1 MKTESMT
8 ALQTLL
14 GSFRAAAKS
23 EREKG
28 SYFEELIV
36 QYLKVEPAYGDRY
49 SDVWMYADWVRE
61 EGEEYER
68 DASDEG
74 IDLVAKTRGTGEYHA
89 IQCKFYDPEHTIAK
103 SDIDSFFTASGQ
115 HPFRHRIIVAST
127 DKWGSKAEKALSE
140 QHIPVTRI
148 DLAALE
154 ASLIDWAQFASS
166 KAPVLKERMA
176 LRPHQKEAL
185 KRVCDGLVHTDRG
198 KMIMACGT
206 GKTLTSLKI
215 AEQVAG
221 AGRRVLFMVPS
232 LALLSQ
238 TLTEWTQQKSIHMH
252 SFAVCSDR
260 HVGKKRK
267 QAEDRVEMFVH
278 ELRYPA
284 TTTPSSLAAEMVKR
298 HDDAHM
304 SVVFSTYHSIE
315 VLHQAQSEH
324 GLAAFDLI
332 VCDEA
337 HRTTGA
343 TFEDTDESHFVKVH
357 DETYI
362 QGAKR
367 LYMTA
372 TPRIYGDTSK
382 AKAQD
387 SDITLCSMD
396 DEQLYGKELYVLS
409 FSEAVQRNLL
419 VDYKVIVLAM
429 DEAHISR
436 RLQTLL
442 ADENNQLR
450 VDDAAKIVGC
460 WKALSKEELRE
471 DAAFDADPMQ
481 RAVAFCQVI
490 EHQPGNTRTHKVS
503 SKHIAAMFQPVVQA
517 YQALEGTAS
526 NVVCEADHVDGSMN
540 ASIKDAKLTWL
551 KSDPPENHCRI
562 LSNVRCLSE
571 GVDVP
576 ALDAVLFL
584 TPRNSQVDVVQSV
597 GRVMRK
603 APGKKRGY
611 VILPVVVPADIAPHE
626 ALNNNK
632 TYKVVWQ
639 VLQALRSHDD
649 HFDAFVNKLDLVGS
663 NPSKMEVI
671 AMTDNLARPA
681 AGKSPGT
688 DYTVG
693 EPEMVYNVGV
703 QSGIQFEVG
712 EIERAIYAKLV
723 HKCGRRLYWE
733 EWATDIADI
742 AQTHITRITTIVNN
756 AANTR
761 EADAFNAFADELRDD
776 LNDSI
781 TNEEVVEM
789 LAQHLIT
796 RPVFDALFEDAD
808 FASQNPVS
816 KAMQGALD
824 VLQEHHL
831 DKEAETLNKFYQS
844 VSMRA
849 SGIDTIAGKQ
859 RIVVELYDKFFR
871 NAFPRMT
878 ERFGIV
884 YTPVEVVDFIIHS
897 VNGLL
902 QQEFDQ
908 TLGSEGV
915 HILDPFAG
923 TGTFI
928 TRLLQSGLIKPEELP
943 HKYQH
948 EIHANEIVLL
958 AYYIAAINI
967 EAVYHNLVGKEDN
980 TYQPFEGICL
990 TDTFQMYES
999 KDMLDALLPD
1009 NSERRKRQVE
1019 LPIQVI
1025 MSNPPYSSGQR
1036 SENDNAK
1043 NVTYS
1048 SLDKRIGETYARH
1061 STATLQKNLYDS
1073 YIRAIRWG
1081 SDRLGEAG
1089 VMAYVSGNAW
1099 IERSFADSL
1108 RRCLAEEFTNL
1119 YVFSLRGD
1127 IRKNMLSS
1135 GAAKEGGNIFGS
1147 ASMTGIAITFFV
1159 KNPAAY
1165 NRGNIYFHD
1174 IGDDIDRQGK
1184 LDIIRKF
1191 GSIHGITERGAWQ
1204 TLVPD
1209 DNHDWLNQVSPDFDR
1224 FLVLGEK
1231 KVKAVT
1237 PMFKN
1242 YSLGVVTNRDAWCY
1256 NASKDAVEHNIR
1268 SMIAFYHAERERYH
1282 QGSDHTTLDVDTF
1295 INSDPTK
1302 ISWTHNLKQD
1312 LTKNRALKY
1321 SGGEVLVSTYRPY
1334 SKQWVY
1340 YSRRLNERVYQMPQ
1354 IFPSAAAENRVICVT
1369 GIGARS
1375 GFSAL
1380 MVDAIPNLHTL
1391 DSGQC
1396 FPLKLYIK
1404 TKLSR
1409 NEDMFENQQQYTV
1422 CDGISDEALKHFQ
1435 ATYSGETISKED
1447 LFYYLYGILHSEE
1460 YRTRYRNNLMK
1471 QLPRLPVV
1479 PDVADFRAFQTAGRT
1494 LAELHLDYESVDPW
1508 PVTINDGKGLPE
1520 GVPPERLYRVEKM
1533 KYGGG
1538 HGIKKDRSTVIYNPH
1553 ITVTDIPLE
1562 AHNYVVN
1569 GKPAIQWVME
1579 RQCVKTD
1586 KDSELVNDAN
1596 RYAIETM
1603 GNPAYPLE
1611 LLQRVIRVSME
1622 SMKVVKDLPPLQV

>member
-1 MKTESMT
+1 MT

-14 GSFRAAAKS
+14 YSFRVTARS

-28 SYFEELIV
+28 NYFEELIR
-36 QYLKVEPAYGDRY
+36 QYLKAEPAYVDWY
-49 SDVWMYADWVRE
+49 SDVWMYADWARG
-61 EGEEYER
+61 EGKDYVG

-74 IDLVAKTRGTGEYHA
+74 IDLVAKTRGMGEYHA
-89 IQCKFYDPEHTIAK
+89 IQCKFYDPDHTIAK
-103 SDIDSFFTASGQ
+103 NDIDSFFTASGQ
-115 HPFRHRIIVAST
+115 QPFVHRLIVAST
-127 DKWGSKAEKALSE
+127 DKWGSRAEKALIE

-154 ASLIDWAQFASS
+154 SSQIDWSQFASR
-166 KAPVLKERMA
+166 KAPVLKEPMT

-185 KRVCDGLVHTDRG
+185 KRVCDGLINTDRA

-221 AGRRVLFMVPS
+221 AGKRVLFMVPS

-238 TLTEWTQQKSIHMH
+238 TLTEWTQQKSIPMH

-267 QAEDRVEMFVH
+267 KTEDRVEMFVH

-284 TTTPSSLAAEMVKR
+284 TTTPSSLATEMAKR

-324 GLAAFDLI
+324 DLAAFDLI
-332 VCDEA
+332 ICDEA

-343 TFEDTDESHFVKVH
+343 TFEDSDESHFVRVH
-357 DETYI
+357 DDKYI
-362 QGAKR
+362 RGAKR

-382 AKAQD
+382 AKAED

-409 FSEAVQRNLL
+409 FSEAVQRDLL

-450 VDDAAKIVGC
+450 VDDAAKIIGC

-471 DAAFDADPMQ
+471 EAVFDATPMQ
-481 RAVAFCQVI
+481 RAVVFCQVI
-490 EHQPGNTRTHKVS
+490 EHNPGKTQTHKVS
-503 SKHIAAMFQPVVQA
+503 SKHIAAMFQPVVEE

-526 NVVCEADHVDGSMN
+526 NVVCEAKHVDGSMN

-611 VILPVVVPADIAPHE
+611 VILPVVVPADIAPNE

-649 HFDAFVNKLDLVGS
+649 HFDAFVNKLDLVGHD
-663 NPSKMEVI
+663 NRKMEVI
-671 AMTDNLARPA
+671 AITDNISRPQ
-681 AGKSPGT
+681 AGQKRTG
-688 DYTVG
+688 
-693 EPEMVYNVGV
+693 
-703 QSGIQFEVG
+703 SGHTIGKRVVIDQMETQQAIQFEVG
-712 EIERAIYAKLV
+712 EIERAIYAKV
-723 HKCGRRLYWE
+723 VQKCGRRLYWD

-742 AQTHITRITTIVNN
+742 AQTHITRITTIVSNTDN
-756 AANTR
+756 AR
-761 EADAFNAFADELRDD
+761 ESKAFKAFAAELRDD

-781 TNEEVVEM
+781 TDEEVIEM

-796 RPVFDALFEDAD
+796 KPVFDALFEDAD
-808 FASQNPVS
+808 FAHQNPVS
-816 KAMQGALD
+816 KAMQGVLD
-824 VLQEHHL
+824 VLQKHHL
-831 DKEAETLNKFYQS
+831 DKEAETLNRFYQS
-844 VSMRA
+844 VSLRA

-878 ERFGIV
+878 ERLGIV

-897 VNGLL
+897 VNCLL
-902 QQEFDQ
+902 QQEFGQ
-908 TLGSEGV
+908 TLGSKGV
-915 HILDPFAG
+915 HILDPFVG

-967 EAVYHNLVGKEDN
+967 EAVYHSLVGNEDSV
-980 TYQPFEGICL
+980 YQPFEGICL

-999 KDMLDALLPD
+999 KDMLDALLPV

-1036 SENDNAK
+1036 SANDNAK
-1043 NVTYS
+1043 NVAYP
-1048 SLDKRIGETYARH
+1048 SLDKRLGETYARH
-1061 STATLQKNLYDS
+1061 STATLQRNLYDS

-1089 VMAYVSGNAW
+1089 VMAYVTNAGW
-1099 IERSFADSL
+1099 IDNNAMDGL
-1108 RRCLAEEFTNL
+1108 RKCLVEEFSSL
-1119 YVFSLRGD
+1119 YVFHLRGNARTSGEQR
-1127 IRKNMLSS
+1127 RKERDNV
-1135 GAAKEGGNIFGS
+1135 FGQGS
-1147 ASMTGIAITFFV
+1147 RAPIAITVLV
-1159 KNPAAY
+1159 KNPNAKTQGKVNFY
-1165 NRGNIYFHD
+1165 D
-1174 IGDDIDRQGK
+1174 IGDYRSREDK
-1184 LDIIRKF
+1184 LKFIHKF
-1191 GSIHGITERGAWQ
+1191 GSISGITKQGGWQ

-1224 FLVLGEK
+1224 FLVLGDK
-1231 KVKAVT
+1231 KDKSVLRI
-1237 PMFKN
+1237 FEN
-1242 YSLGVVTNRDAWCY
+1242 YSLGVSTNRDAWCY
-1256 NASKDAVEHNIR
+1256 NASKSEMERNIH
-1268 SMIAFYHAERERYH
+1268 SMIVFYHAERQRYH
-1282 QGSDHTTLDVDTF
+1282 EATASAVLDTGTF
-1295 INSDPTK
+1295 IDSDPTR
-1302 ISWTHNLKQD
+1302 ISWTRALKQD
-1312 LTKNRALKY
+1312 LMNNKALEFAE
-1321 SGGEVLVSTYRPY
+1321 GEVLISTYRPF
-1334 SKQWVY
+1334 SKQWLY
-1340 YSRRLNERVYQMPQ
+1340 YGRRLNEVTSQMPQ
-1354 IFPSAAAENRVICVT
+1354 IFPNTTAENRVICIT
-1369 GIGARS
+1369 GTGARS

-1396 FPLKLYIK
+1396 FPLKLYDK
-1404 TKLSR
+1404 MGTGRDDDLFVDQDNTQCR
-1409 NEDMFENQQQYTV
+1409 VRE
-1422 CDGISDEALKHFQ
+1422 GISDGALKHFQ
-1435 ATYSGETISKED
+1435 ATFPGETISKED
-1447 LFYYLYGILHSEE
+1447 LFYYLYGILHSED
-1460 YRTRYRNNLMK
+1460 YRTQYRNNLMK

-1479 PDVADFRAFQTAGRT
+1479 TDVSDFHTFQTTGRT
-1494 LAELHLDYESVDPW
+1494 LGELHLGYERIDPW
-1508 PVTINDGKGLPE
+1508 SVTINDGKGLPE
-1520 GVPPERLYRVEKM
+1520 RMAPERLYRVEKM
-1533 KYGGG
+1533 KYTRG
-1538 HGIKKDRSTVIYNPH
+1538 HGSKKDQSTVIYNAY
-1553 ITVTDIPLE
+1553 ITITDIPLE
-1562 AHNYVVN
+1562 AYDYVVN

-1586 KDSELVNDAN
+1586 KDSGLVNDAN
-1596 RYAIETM
+1596 RYAVETM

-1611 LLQRVIRVSME
+1611 LLQRIIRVSME
-1622 SMKVVKDLPPLQV
+1622 TMKVVKDLPPLQV

>member
-1 MKTESMT
+1 MT

-14 GSFRAAAKS
+14 ESFRATARS

-28 SYFEELIV
+28 NYFEELIR
-36 QYLKVEPAYGDRY
+36 QYLKAEPAYVDWY
-49 SDVWMYADWVRE
+49 SDVWMYADWARG
-61 EGEEYER
+61 EGKDYVG

-74 IDLVAKTRGTGEYHA
+74 IDLVAKTRGMGEYHA
-89 IQCKFYDPEHTIAK
+89 IQCKFYDPDHTIAK
-103 SDIDSFFTASGQ
+103 NDIDSFFTASGQ
-115 HPFRHRIIVAST
+115 QPFVHRLIVAST
-127 DKWGSKAEKALSE
+127 DKWGFRAEKALIE

-154 ASLIDWAQFASS
+154 SSQIDWSQFASR
-166 KAPVLKERMA
+166 KAPVLKEPMT

-185 KRVCDGLVHTDRG
+185 KRVCDGLINTDRA

-221 AGRRVLFMVPS
+221 AGKRVLFMVPS

-238 TLTEWTQQKSIHMH
+238 TLTEWTQQKSIPMH

-267 QAEDRVEMFVH
+267 KTEDRVEMFVH

-284 TTTPSSLAAEMVKR
+284 TTTPSNLATEMAKR

-315 VLHQAQSEH
+315 VLHQAQSEYD
-324 GLAAFDLI
+324 LAAFDLI
-332 VCDEA
+332 ICDEA

-343 TFEDTDESHFVKVH
+343 TFEDSDESHFVRVH
-357 DETYI
+357 DDKYI
-362 QGAKR
+362 RGAKR

-382 AKAQD
+382 AKAED
-387 SDITLCSMD
+387 GDITLCSMD

-409 FSEAVQRNLL
+409 FSEAVQRDLL

-436 RLQTLL
+436 RLQSLL

-450 VDDAAKIVGC
+450 VDDAAKIIGC
-460 WKALSKEELRE
+460 WKALSKEELRKE
-471 DAAFDADPMQ
+471 VAFDATPMQ

-490 EHQPGNTRTHKVS
+490 EHHPGKTRTHKVS
-503 SKHIAAMFQPVVQA
+503 SKHIAAMFQPVVEE

-526 NVVCEADHVDGSMN
+526 NVVCEAEHVDGSMN

-611 VILPVVVPADIAPHE
+611 VILPVVVPADIAPNE

-671 AMTDNLARPA
+671 AIADNISRPQ
-681 AGKSPGT
+681 AGQKRTG
-688 DYTVG
+688 
-693 EPEMVYNVGV
+693 
-703 QSGIQFEVG
+703 SGHTIGKRVVIDQMDKQQAIQFEVG
-712 EIERAIYAKLV
+712 EIERAIYAKV
-723 HKCGRRLYWE
+723 VQKCGRRLYWD

-742 AQTHITRITTIVNN
+742 AQTHITRITTIVSNT
-756 AANTR
+756 ANDK
-761 EADAFNAFADELRDD
+761 EARAFKAFADELRDD

-781 TNEEVVEM
+781 TDEEVIEM

-808 FASQNPVS
+808 FAHQNPVS
-816 KAMQGALD
+816 KAMQAVLD

-831 DKEAETLNKFYQS
+831 DKEAETLNRFYQS

-878 ERFGIV
+878 ERLGIV

-897 VNGLL
+897 VNCLL
-902 QQEFDQ
+902 QQEFGQ
-908 TLGSEGV
+908 TLGSKGV
-915 HILDPFAG
+915 HILDPFVG

-928 TRLLQSGLIKPEELP
+928 TRLLQSGLIKPEELL

-958 AYYIAAINI
+958 AYYISAINI
-967 EAVYHNLVGKEDN
+967 EAVYHSLVGNEDSV
-980 TYQPFEGICL
+980 YQPFEGICL

-999 KDMLDALLPD
+999 KDMLDALLPV

-1036 SENDNAK
+1036 SANDNAK
-1043 NVTYS
+1043 NVAYP
-1048 SLDKRIGETYARH
+1048 SLDKRLGETYARH
-1061 STATLQKNLYDS
+1061 STATLQRNLYDS

-1089 VMAYVSGNAW
+1089 VMAYVTNAGW
-1099 IERSFADSL
+1099 IDNNAMDGL
-1108 RRCLAEEFTNL
+1108 RKCLVEEFSSL
-1119 YVFSLRGD
+1119 YVFHLRGNA
-1127 IRKNMLSS
+1127 RTS
-1135 GAAKEGGNIFGS
+1135 GEQRQKEKDNVFGQGS
-1147 ASMTGIAITFFV
+1147 RAPIAITVLV
-1159 KNPAAY
+1159 KNPNAKTQGKVNFY
-1165 NRGNIYFHD
+1165 D
-1174 IGDDIDRQGK
+1174 IGDYRSREDK
-1184 LDIIRKF
+1184 LKFIHKF
-1191 GSIHGITERGAWQ
+1191 GSISGITKQGGWQ

-1224 FLVLGEK
+1224 FLVLGDK
-1231 KVKAVT
+1231 KDKSVLRI
-1237 PMFKN
+1237 FEN
-1242 YSLGVVTNRDAWCY
+1242 YSLGVSTNRDAWCY
-1256 NASKDAVEHNIR
+1256 NTSKSEMERNIH
-1268 SMIAFYHAERERYH
+1268 SMIAFYHAERQRYH
-1282 QGSDHTTLDVDTF
+1282 EATASAVLDTGTF
-1295 INSDPTK
+1295 IDSDPTR
-1302 ISWTHNLKQD
+1302 ISWT
-1312 LTKNRALKY
+1312 RA
-1321 SGGEVLVSTYRPY
+1321 P
-1334 SKQWVY
+1334 
-1340 YSRRLNERVYQMPQ
+1340 
-1354 IFPSAAAENRVICVT
+1354 
-1369 GIGARS
+1369 
-1375 GFSAL
+1375 
-1380 MVDAIPNLHTL
+1380 
-1391 DSGQC
+1391 
-1396 FPLKLYIK
+1396 
-1404 TKLSR
+1404 
-1409 NEDMFENQQQYTV
+1409 
-1422 CDGISDEALKHFQ
+1422 
-1435 ATYSGETISKED
+1435 
-1447 LFYYLYGILHSEE
+1447 
-1460 YRTRYRNNLMK
+1460 
-1471 QLPRLPVV
+1471 
-1479 PDVADFRAFQTAGRT
+1479 
-1494 LAELHLDYESVDPW
+1494 
-1508 PVTINDGKGLPE
+1508 
-1520 GVPPERLYRVEKM
+1520 
-1533 KYGGG
+1533 
-1538 HGIKKDRSTVIYNPH
+1538 
-1553 ITVTDIPLE
+1553 
-1562 AHNYVVN
+1562 
-1569 GKPAIQWVME
+1569 
-1579 RQCVKTD
+1579 
-1586 KDSELVNDAN
+1586 
-1596 RYAIETM
+1596 
-1603 GNPAYPLE
+1603 
-1611 LLQRVIRVSME
+1611 
-1622 SMKVVKDLPPLQV
+1622 

>member
-1 MKTESMT
+1 MT

-14 GSFRAAAKS
+14 ETYRATAKS

-28 SYFEELIV
+28 GYFEELIQ
-36 QYLKVEPAYGDRY
+36 QYLKAEPAYRDQY
-49 SDVWMYADWVRE
+49 SDVWTYADWARG
-61 EGEEYER
+61 EGKDYVG
-68 DASDEG
+68 DAADEG
-74 IDLVAKTRGTGEYHA
+74 IDLVAKTRGTEAYHA
-89 IQCKFYDPEHTIAK
+89 IQCKFYDADHTLVK
-103 SDIDSFFTASGQ
+103 GDIDSFFTASGQ
-115 HPFRHRIIVAST
+115 RPFVYRLIVAST
-127 DKWGSKAEKALSE
+127 DKWGTKAEKALLE
-140 QHIPVTRI
+140 QQIPVTRI

-154 ASLIDWAQFASS
+154 ASQIDWSQFAPS
-166 KAPVLKERMA
+166 KAPVLKGPKVLRSHQREA
-176 LRPHQKEAL
+176 LR
-185 KRVCDGLVHTDRG
+185 RVCDGLVDTDRG
-198 KMIMACGT
+198 KLIMACGT

-215 AEQVAG
+215 AEQMAG
-221 AGRRVLFMVPS
+221 AGKRVLFMVPS

-238 TLTEWTQQKSIHMH
+238 TLTEWTQQKNTPLH

-267 QAEDRVEMFVH
+267 KTEDSVEMFVH

-284 TTTPSSLAAEMVKR
+284 TTTPANLVAEMITR
-298 HDDAHM
+298 HEDSHM

-315 VLHQAQSEH
+315 VLHQAQTEH
-324 GLAAFDLI
+324 GLPAFDLI
-332 VCDEA
+332 ICDEA

-343 TFEDTDESHFVKVH
+343 TFEETDESHFIRVH
-357 DETYI
+357 DDNYLKS
-362 QGAKR
+362 AKR

-382 AKAQD
+382 AKAED

-409 FSEAVQRNLL
+409 FTEAVQRDLL

-442 ADENNQLR
+442 ADEHNQLR
-450 VDDAAKIVGC
+450 VDDAAKIIGC

-471 DAAFDADPMQ
+471 DAVFDAAPMQ

-490 EHQPGNTRTHKVS
+490 EHQPGNTRTHKIS
-503 SKHIAAMFQPVVQA
+503 SKHIAAMFQPVVEA
-517 YQALEGTAS
+517 YQASEDTAS
-526 NVVCEADHVDGSMN
+526 DVVCEAEHVDGTMN
-540 ASIKDAKLTWL
+540 ASVKDVKLSWL
-551 KSDPPENHCRI
+551 KSAIPDNHCRV

-603 APGKKRGY
+603 APGKERGY
-611 VILPVVVPADIAPHE
+611 VILPVVIPADIAPNE

-649 HFDAFVNKLDLVGS
+649 HFDAFVNKMDLVGS
-663 NPSKMEVI
+663 NHSKMEVI
-671 AMTDNLARPA
+671 AVTDNIARPST
-681 AGKSPGT
+681 GEKRTGSGHT
-688 DYTVG
+688 IG
-693 EPEMVYNVGV
+693 EPEKTASPIEKQIVL
-703 QSGIQFEVG
+703 QFEVG

-723 HKCGRRLYWE
+723 QKCGRRLYWE
-733 EWATDIADI
+733 EWATDIAEI

-761 EADAFNAFADELRDD
+761 EAGAFKAFADELRDD

-781 TNEEVVEM
+781 TDEEVIEM

-796 RPVFDALFEDAD
+796 RPVFDALFEGAD
-808 FASQNPVS
+808 FARHNPVS
-816 KAMQGALD
+816 KAMQGVLD
-824 VLQEHHL
+824 VLHEHHL
-831 DKEAETLNKFYQS
+831 DKEAVTLNQFYQS

-849 SGIDTIAGKQ
+849 SGIDTIEGKQ

-878 ERFGIV
+878 ERLGIV

-897 VNGLL
+897 VNDLL
-902 QQEFDQ
+902 QQEFGQ
-908 TLGSEGV
+908 TLGSEAV

-928 TRLLQSGLIKPEELP
+928 TRLLQSGLIKPAELSY
-943 HKYQH
+943 KYKH

-967 EAVYHNLVGKEDN
+967 EAVYHSLVSGD
-980 TYQPFEGICL
+980 YVPFEGICL

-999 KDMLDALLPD
+999 KDMLDTLLPI
-1009 NSERRKRQVE
+1009 NSRRRKRQVA

-1025 MSNPPYSSGQR
+1025 LGNPPYSAGQG

-1043 NVTYS
+1043 NVAYP
-1048 SLDKRIGETYARH
+1048 SLDQRIRETYAVH
-1061 STATLQKNLYDS
+1061 SAATLQKNLYDS

-1089 VMAYVSGNAW
+1089 VMAYVTNAGWIDGNAMDGL
-1099 IERSFADSL
+1099 RKSL
-1108 RRCLAEEFTNL
+1108 VEEFASL
-1119 YVFSLRGD
+1119 YVFHLRGNQ
-1127 IRKNMLSS
+1127 RTS
-1135 GAAKEGGNIFGS
+1135 GEISRKEGGKIFGGGS
-1147 ASMTGIAITFFV
+1147 RAPIAITVLV
-1159 KNPAAY
+1159 KSPNAKVQ
-1165 NRGNIYFHD
+1165 GQIYFYD
-1174 IGDDIDRQGK
+1174 IGDYHNREDK
-1184 LDIIRKF
+1184 LDMIRKF
-1191 GSIHGITERGAWQ
+1191 GSIKGITEQGGWQ

-1209 DNHDWLNQVSPDFDR
+1209 DHHDWLNQVNPDFDR
-1224 FLVLGEK
+1224 FLVLGNKEDK
-1231 KVKAVT
+1231 SAT
-1237 PMFKN
+1237 PMFTN
-1242 YSLGVVTNRDAWCY
+1242 YALGVSTNRDAWCY
-1256 NASKDAVEHNIR
+1256 NASRDVMEHNIR

-1282 QGSDHTTLDVDTF
+1282 QDPAHTALDVATF
-1295 INSDPTK
+1295 ISSDTTK
-1302 ISWTHNLKQD
+1302 ISWSSALKQN
-1312 LTKNRALKY
+1312 LIKNKVLSFAD
-1321 SGGEVLVSTYRPY
+1321 GEVLISAYRPFQ
-1334 SKQWVY
+1334 KQWLY
-1340 YSRRLNERVYQMPQ
+1340 YGRQLNDRVSQMPQ
-1354 IFPSAAAENRVICVT
+1354 IFPNATAENRVICVT

-1396 FPLKLYIK
+1396 FPLKLYDK
-1404 TKLSR
+1404 MDAGRDDDLFVDQGNAR
-1409 NEDMFENQQQYTV
+1409 YRVRE
-1422 CDGISDEALKHFQ
+1422 GISDKALTHFQ
-1435 ATYSGETISKED
+1435 AAYPGETFSKED
-1447 LFYYLYGILHSEE
+1447 LFYYLYGVLHSED

-1471 QLPRLPVV
+1471 QLPRLPAVT
-1479 PDVADFRAFQTAGRT
+1479 DVADFNAFQSAGRT
-1494 LAELHLDYESVDPW
+1494 LAELHLGYESVDPW
-1508 PVTINDGKGLPE
+1508 PVTVNDGKGLPE
-1520 GVPPERLYRVEKM
+1520 GVAPEHLYRVKKM
-1533 KYGGG
+1533 KYRGQG
-1538 HGIKKDRSTVIYNPH
+1538 KNKDRSMVIYNPH

-1562 AHNYVVN
+1562 AYDYIVN
-1569 GKPAIQWVME
+1569 GKPAIQWVIE
-1579 RQCVKTD
+1579 RQVVKTD
-1586 KDSELVNDAN
+1586 KASGLANDAN

-1603 GNPAYPLE
+1603 ENPAYPLE

-1622 SMKVVKDLPPLQV
+1622 TIKVVKGLPLLRV

>member
-1 MKTESMT
+1 MT

-14 GSFRAAAKS
+14 ESFRATARS

-28 SYFEELIV
+28 NYFEELIR
-36 QYLKVEPAYGDRY
+36 QYLKAEPAYVDWY
-49 SDVWMYADWVRE
+49 SDVWMYADWARG
-61 EGEEYER
+61 EGKDYVG

-74 IDLVAKTRGTGEYHA
+74 IDLVAKTRGVGEYHA
-89 IQCKFYDPEHTIAK
+89 IQCKFYDPDHTIAK
-103 SDIDSFFTASGQ
+103 NDIDSFFTASGQ
-115 HPFRHRIIVAST
+115 QPFVHRLIVAST
-127 DKWGSKAEKALSE
+127 DKWGSRAEKALIE

-154 ASLIDWAQFASS
+154 SSQIDWSQFASR
-166 KAPVLKERMA
+166 KAPVLKEPMT

-185 KRVCDGLVHTDRG
+185 KRVCDGLINTDRA

-221 AGRRVLFMVPS
+221 AGKRVLFMVPS

-238 TLTEWTQQKSIHMH
+238 TLTEWTQQKSIPMH

-267 QAEDRVEMFVH
+267 KTEDRVEMFVH

-284 TTTPSSLAAEMVKR
+284 TTTPSNLATEMAKR

-324 GLAAFDLI
+324 DLAAFDLI
-332 VCDEA
+332 ICDEA

-343 TFEDTDESHFVKVH
+343 TFEDSDESHFVRVH
-357 DETYI
+357 DDKYI
-362 QGAKR
+362 RGAKR

-382 AKAQD
+382 AKAED

-409 FSEAVQRNLL
+409 FSEAVQRDLL

-436 RLQTLL
+436 RLQSLL

-450 VDDAAKIVGC
+450 VDDAAKIIGC

-471 DAAFDADPMQ
+471 EVAFDATPMQ

-490 EHQPGNTRTHKVS
+490 EHHPGKTRTHKVS
-503 SKHIAAMFQPVVQA
+503 SKHIAAMFQPVVEE

-526 NVVCEADHVDGSMN
+526 NVVCEAEHVDGSMN

-611 VILPVVVPADIAPHE
+611 VILPVVVPADIAPNE

-671 AMTDNLARPA
+671 AIADNISRPQ
-681 AGKSPGT
+681 AGQKRTG
-688 DYTVG
+688 
-693 EPEMVYNVGV
+693 
-703 QSGIQFEVG
+703 SGHTIGKRVVIDQMDKQQAIQFEVG
-712 EIERAIYAKLV
+712 EIERAIYAKV
-723 HKCGRRLYWE
+723 VQKCGRRLYWD

-742 AQTHITRITTIVNN
+742 AQTHITRITTIVSNT
-756 AANTR
+756 ANDK
-761 EADAFNAFADELRDD
+761 EARAFKAFADELRDD

-781 TNEEVVEM
+781 TDEEVIEM

-796 RPVFDALFEDAD
+796 RPVFDSLFEDAD
-808 FASQNPVS
+808 FAHQNPVS
-816 KAMQGALD
+816 KAMQAVLD

-831 DKEAETLNKFYQS
+831 DKEAETLNRFYQS

-859 RIVVELYDKFFR
+859 RVVVELYDKFFR

-878 ERFGIV
+878 ERLGIV

-897 VNGLL
+897 VNCLL
-902 QQEFDQ
+902 QQEFGQ
-908 TLGSEGV
+908 TLGSKGV
-915 HILDPFAG
+915 HILDPFVG

-928 TRLLQSGLIKPEELP
+928 TRLLQSGLIKPEELL

-958 AYYIAAINI
+958 AYYISAINI
-967 EAVYHNLVGKEDN
+967 EAVYHSLVGNEDSV
-980 TYQPFEGICL
+980 YQPFEGICL

-999 KDMLDALLPD
+999 KDMLDALLPV

-1036 SENDNAK
+1036 SANDNAK
-1043 NVTYS
+1043 NVAYP
-1048 SLDKRIGETYARH
+1048 SLDKRLGETYARH
-1061 STATLQKNLYDS
+1061 STATLQRNLYDS

-1089 VMAYVSGNAW
+1089 VMAYVTNAGW
-1099 IERSFADSL
+1099 IDNNAMDGL
-1108 RRCLAEEFTNL
+1108 RKCLVDEFSSL
-1119 YVFSLRGD
+1119 YVFHLRGNA
-1127 IRKNMLSS
+1127 RTS
-1135 GAAKEGGNIFGS
+1135 GEQRQKEKDNVFGQGS
-1147 ASMTGIAITFFV
+1147 RAPIAITVLV
-1159 KNPAAY
+1159 KNPNAKTQGKVNFY
-1165 NRGNIYFHD
+1165 D
-1174 IGDDIDRQGK
+1174 IGDYRSREDK
-1184 LDIIRKF
+1184 LKFIHKF
-1191 GSIHGITERGAWQ
+1191 GSISGITKQGGWQ

-1224 FLVLGEK
+1224 FLVLGDK
-1231 KVKAVT
+1231 KDKSVLRI
-1237 PMFKN
+1237 FEN
-1242 YSLGVVTNRDAWCY
+1242 YSLGVSTNRDAWCY
-1256 NASKDAVEHNIR
+1256 NASKSEMKRNIH
-1268 SMIAFYHAERERYH
+1268 SMIAFYHAERQRYH
-1282 QGSDHTTLDVDTF
+1282 EATASAVLDTGTF
-1295 INSDPTK
+1295 IDSDPTR
-1302 ISWTHNLKQD
+1302 ISWTRALKQD
-1312 LTKNRALKY
+1312 LMKNKALEFAE
-1321 SGGEVLVSTYRPY
+1321 GEVLISTYRPF
-1334 SKQWVY
+1334 SKQWLY
-1340 YSRRLNERVYQMPQ
+1340 YGRRLNEVTSQMPQ
-1354 IFPSAAAENRVICVT
+1354 IFPNTTAENRVICIT
-1369 GIGARS
+1369 GTGARS

-1396 FPLKLYIK
+1396 FPLKLYEK
-1404 TKLSR
+1404 TEASCNDDLFVG
-1409 NEDMFENQQQYTV
+1409 EDNARHRIR
-1422 CDGISDEALKHFQ
+1422 DGICDKVLAQFQ
-1435 ATYSGETISKED
+1435 VAYPGETISKED
-1447 LFYYLYGILHSEE
+1447 LFYYLYGILHSED

-1471 QLPRLPVV
+1471 QLPRLPM
-1479 PDVADFRAFQTAGRT
+1479 VADVTDFHTFRTAGCT
-1494 LAELHLDYESVDPW
+1494 LAELHLGYERVDPW
-1508 PVTINDGKGLPE
+1508 PVTFNDGKGLPE
-1520 GVPPERLYRVEKM
+1520 EVTPERLYRVEKM
-1533 KYGGG
+1533 KYGRGQSTN
-1538 HGIKKDRSTVIYNPH
+1538 KDRSTVIYNPH
-1553 ITVTDIPLE
+1553 ITITDVPLE
-1562 AHNYVVN
+1562 AYSYIVS

-1586 KDSELVNDAN
+1586 KASGLVNDAN
-1596 RYAIETM
+1596 HYAAETM
-1603 GNPAYPLE
+1603 DNPAYPLE

-1622 SMKVVKDLPPLQV
+1622 TLKIVKGLPPLRV

>member
-1 MKTESMT
+1 MT

-14 GSFRAAAKS
+14 ESFRATARS

-28 SYFEELIV
+28 NYFEELIR
-36 QYLKVEPAYGDRY
+36 QYLKAEPAYVDWY
-49 SDVWMYADWVRE
+49 SDVWMYADWARG
-61 EGEEYER
+61 EGKDYVG

-74 IDLVAKTRGTGEYHA
+74 IDLVAKTRGMGEYHA
-89 IQCKFYDPEHTIAK
+89 IQCKFYDPDHTIAK
-103 SDIDSFFTASGQ
+103 NDIDSFFTASGQ
-115 HPFRHRIIVAST
+115 QPFVHRLIVAST
-127 DKWGSKAEKALSE
+127 DKWGSKAEKALIE

-154 ASLIDWAQFASS
+154 SSQIDWSQFASR
-166 KAPVLKERMA
+166 KAPVLKEPMV

-185 KRVCDGLVHTDRG
+185 KRVCDGLMNTDRG

-206 GKTLTSLKI
+206 GKTFTSLKI

-221 AGRRVLFMVPS
+221 ADKRVLFMVPS

-238 TLTEWTQQKSIHMH
+238 TLTEWTQQKSIPMH

-267 QAEDRVEMFVH
+267 KTEDRVEMFVH

-284 TTTPSSLAAEMVKR
+284 TTTPSNLAAEMAKR

-315 VLHQAQSEH
+315 VLHRAQSEH
-324 GLAAFDLI
+324 DLAAFDLI
-332 VCDEA
+332 ICDEA

-343 TFEDTDESHFVKVH
+343 TFEDNDESHFVRVH
-357 DETYI
+357 DDKYI
-362 QGAKR
+362 RGAKR

-382 AKAQD
+382 AKAED
-387 SDITLCSMD
+387 GDITLCSMD

-409 FSEAVQRNLL
+409 FSEAVQRDLL

-436 RLQTLL
+436 RLQSLL

-450 VDDAAKIVGC
+450 VDDAAKIIGC

-471 DAAFDADPMQ
+471 EAAFYATPMQ

-490 EHQPGNTRTHKVS
+490 EHHPGKTRTHKVS
-503 SKHIAAMFQPVVQA
+503 SKHIAAMFQPVVEE

-526 NVVCEADHVDGSMN
+526 NVVCEAEHVDGSMN

-611 VILPVVVPADIAPHE
+611 VILPVVVPADIAPNE

-671 AMTDNLARPA
+671 AIADNISRPQ
-681 AGKSPGT
+681 AGQKRTG
-688 DYTVG
+688 
-693 EPEMVYNVGV
+693 
-703 QSGIQFEVG
+703 SGHTIGKRVVIDQMDKQQAIQFEVG
-712 EIERAIYAKLV
+712 EIERAIYAKV
-723 HKCGRRLYWE
+723 VQKCGRRLYWD

-742 AQTHITRITTIVNN
+742 AQTHITRITTIVSNT
-756 AANTR
+756 ANDK
-761 EADAFNAFADELRDD
+761 EARAFKAFADELRDD

-781 TNEEVVEM
+781 TDEEVIEM

-796 RPVFDALFEDAD
+796 KPVFDALFEDAD
-808 FASQNPVS
+808 FAHQNPVS
-816 KAMQGALD
+816 KAMQGVLD

-831 DKEAETLNKFYQS
+831 DKEAETLNRFYQS

-878 ERFGIV
+878 ERLGIV
-884 YTPVEVVDFIIHS
+884 YTPVVVVDFIIHS
-897 VNGLL
+897 VNYLL
-902 QQEFDQ
+902 QQEFGQ
-908 TLGSEGV
+908 TLGSKGV
-915 HILDPFAG
+915 HILDPFVG

-967 EAVYHNLVGKEDN
+967 EAVYHSLVGNEDSV
-980 TYQPFEGICL
+980 YQPFEGICL

-999 KDMLDALLPD
+999 KDMLDALLPV
-1009 NSERRKRQVE
+1009 NSERRKRQVK

-1036 SENDNAK
+1036 SANDNAK
-1043 NVTYS
+1043 NVAYP
-1048 SLDKRIGETYARH
+1048 SLDQRIGETYARH
-1061 STATLQKNLYDS
+1061 SAATSQRNLYDS

-1089 VMAYVSGNAW
+1089 VMAYVTNAGWIDGNAM
-1099 IERSFADSL
+1099 DGL
-1108 RRCLAEEFTNL
+1108 RKCLVEEFSSL
-1119 YVFSLRGD
+1119 YIFHLRGNARTSGEQR
-1127 IRKNMLSS
+1127 RKERDNV
-1135 GAAKEGGNIFGS
+1135 FGQGS
-1147 ASMTGIAITFFV
+1147 RAPIAITVLV
-1159 KNPAAY
+1159 KNS
-1165 NRGNIYFHD
+1165 NTKVQGKIYFHD
-1174 IGDDIDRQGK
+1174 IGDYHSREDK

-1191 GSIHGITERGAWQ
+1191 GSIHGVAKQGDWQ
-1204 TLVPD
+1204 RIVPD
-1209 DNHDWLNQVSPDFDR
+1209 DHHDWLNLVNPDFDR

-1231 KVKAVT
+1231 KEKAVT

-1242 YSLGVVTNRDAWCY
+1242 YSLGVATGRDAWCY
-1256 NASKDAVEHNIR
+1256 NASRDVMEDNIR

-1282 QGSDHTTLDVDTF
+1282 QDPDHATLDVDTL
-1295 INSDPTK
+1295 INSDRTK
-1302 ISWTHNLKQD
+1302 ISWTVALKQD
-1312 LTKNRALKY
+1312 LIKNKALAFAE
-1321 SGGEVLVSTYRPY
+1321 GEVLVSTYRPF
-1334 SKQWVY
+1334 SKQWLY
-1340 YSRRLNERVYQMPQ
+1340 YGRRLNERVYQIPQ
-1354 IFPSAAAENRVICVT
+1354 IFPNATAENRVICVT
-1369 GIGARS
+1369 GVGARS

-1380 MVDAIPNLHTL
+1380 VVDAIPNLHTL

-1396 FPLKLYIK
+1396 FPIKLYDK
-1404 TKLSR
+1404 TEAGRDDDLFVDQDNTLYR
-1409 NEDMFENQQQYTV
+1409 VRD
-1422 CDGISDEALKHFQ
+1422 DISDEALTHFQ
-1435 ATYSGETISKED
+1435 AAYPGETISKED
-1447 LFYYLYGILHSEE
+1447 LFYYLYGILHSED
-1460 YRTRYRNNLMK
+1460 YRTQYRNNLMK
-1471 QLPRLPVV
+1471 QLPRLPAVTN
-1479 PDVADFRAFQTAGRT
+1479 VADFHAFQAAGRT
-1494 LAELHLDYESVDPW
+1494 LGKLHLGYESIDPW
-1508 PVTINDGKGLPE
+1508 PVTINDGKWLPK
-1520 GVPPERLYRVEKM
+1520 GMAPERLYRVEKM

-1538 HGIKKDRSTVIYNPH
+1538 HGANKDRSTVIYNPH
-1553 ITVTDIPLE
+1553 ITITDIPLE
-1562 AHNYVVN
+1562 AYDYIVN

-1579 RQCVKTD
+1579 RQGIITD
-1586 KDSELVNDAN
+1586 KASRLVNDAN

-1622 SMKVVKDLPPLQV
+1622 TMKVVKDLPPLQV